1 MLPNH
6 YANGSRSNNPLHCCV
21 FRIFPFCFEQF
32 EPEEVRVRREISSYD
47 FYWYSFMTRMTK
59 CVPTIFIEFIT
70 IAYYFCRLYIFATLN
85 PSTRLRFIL
94 GYTGFTC
101 FTIMLGFYYLKHNK
115 KSDYT
120 VAFRTSQEILSQR
133 TNNRKPFQLFV
144 RLMRNSRL
152 VSYAKFPLRLNCV
165 HVTVFAFVIIL
176 YLQPSKSP
184 I

>member
-1 MLPNH
+1 MLMEVVAITLYIAVFFEYSPFV
-6 YANGSRSNNPLHCCV
+6 SSSSNLKRYEWGEKSHL
-21 FRIFPFCFEQF
+21 
-32 EPEEVRVRREISSYD
+32 
-47 FYWYSFMTRMTK
+47 
-59 CVPTIFIEFIT
+59 TIFIGIHSWREW
-70 IAYYFCRLYIFATLN
+70 
-85 PSTRLRFIL
+85 PSAFLRFLLNSLLLLITFADCIFL
-94 GYTGFTC
+94 QHWTPLRVLDLSLVTLVSLV

-120 VAFRTSQEILSQR
+120 VAFRTSQEFLSQR
-133 TNNRKPFQLFV
+133 TDNRKPFQLFV

-152 VSYAKFPLRLNCV
+152 VSYAKFPLRLNCE